1 MKALSFGEVLWDL
14 IGDRE
19 YIGGAPFNLAAH
31 LAQCGVDVAMMTRIG
46 TDARGGRAHSEMNRL
61 DVRDQFV
68 QVDPAR
74 PTGWAK
80 VDLDERGV
88 ATFEFPDDPAYNFIE
103 VDDSVLRQLSVSS
116 LDIVCFGTLIQ
127 RGEVAR
133 ASLYRLLDT
142 VQAAH
147 VFYDVNI
154 RLDYYPESVVR
165 ESLQR
170 STIVKL
176 NAGEL
181 ILLSRRLYGDEFA
194 EEDFAERLSAD
205 YGLDVV
211 CVTKEADGCTVYA
224 GDETHDS
231 PAPSVQVADTVGAG
245 DAFSAGFLQAYCSG
259 KSIAQAA
266 TTANALG
273 GYVASRSGAV
283 PAYSSELRQTLQT

>member
-1 MKALSFGEVLWDL
+1 
-14 IGDRE
+14 
-19 YIGGAPFNLAAH
+19 
-31 LAQCGVDVAMMTRIG
+31 MTRYCG
-46 TDARGGRAHSEMNRL
+46 NSASSP
-61 DVRDQFV
+61 DV
-68 QVDPAR
+68 
-74 PTGWAK
+74 
-80 VDLDERGV
+80 
-88 ATFEFPDDPAYNFIE
+88 
-103 VDDSVLRQLSVSS
+103 
-116 LDIVCFGTLIQ
+116 VCFGTLIQ

-133 ASLYRLLDT
+133 ASLYRMLDT

-165 ESLQR
+165 ESLQH

-224 GDETHDS
+224 GDERHDS
-231 PAPSVQVADTVGAG
+231 PAPTVKVADTVGAG
-245 DAFSAGFLQAYCSG
+245 DAFRAGFLQAYCSG

-266 TTANALG
+266 STANAFGRVRCIAAGCGAGLQQRTAADAANLNVWR
-273 GYVASRSGAV
+273 VAIKTV
-283 PAYSSELRQTLQT
+283 W